1 MKKWWKEVRH
11 QLLKI
16 LTPAVGLMYFYLVG
30 KTSKTVVIG
39 QEQLDALRKQYPHI
53 IYAAWH
59 ENILT
64 GSWPLRHQGNT
75 VLISQSRDGEYV
87 SRLIHLLGFH
97 TVRGSSSR
105 GGVRSLLKLVRVL
118 KNEGD
123 VIIIADGP
131 RGPARECKPGVIT
144 LAKRSGM
151 PIIPT
156 VAVVSRFK
164 RVNSWDRTII
174 PFPFSTFTLIHGD
187 PIFIPEDVDKTTIA
201 HYQEQLK
208 QALDALSEKAAFPS
222 QRIEH
227 PNG

>member
-1 MKKWWKEVRH
+1 MKKVWKEVRH

-16 LTPAVGLMYFYLVG
+16 LTPAVGLVYFYLVG
-30 KTSKTVVIG
+30 KTSKTDVIG
-39 QEQLDALRKQYPHI
+39 QEQLDALRTQYPHV
-53 IYAAWH
+53 IYASWH

-64 GSWPLRHQGNT
+64 GAWALRHQGAT
-75 VLISQSRDGEYV
+75 ILISQSRDGEYV
-87 SRLIHLLGFH
+87 SRLVHLLGFH

-123 VIIIADGP
+123 AIIIADGP

-156 VAVVSRFK
+156 AVLVSRFK

-174 PFPFSTFTLIHGD
+174 PYPFSTFTMIHAD
-187 PIFIPEDVDKTTIA
+187 PIFIPEDADKKTIA
-201 HYQEQLK
+201 QYQAQLK
-208 QALDALSEKAAFPS
+208 QALDALSEKII
-222 QRIEH
+222 QQNVRRDI
-227 PNG
+227 

>member
-1 MKKWWKEVRH
+1 MKKWWKEIRH

-16 LTPAVGLMYFYLVG
+16 LTPAVGLVYFYVVG
-30 KTSKTVVIG
+30 KTSKTGAIG
-39 QEQLDALRKQYPHI
+39 QEQLDVLRKQYPHC
-53 IYAAWH
+53 IYAGWH
-59 ENILT
+59 EQILT
-64 GSWPLRHQGNT
+64 GAWALRCRGIT
-75 VLISQSRDGEYV
+75 ILISQSRDGEYV
-87 SRLIHLLGFH
+87 SRLVHLLGFH
-97 TVRGSSSR
+97 TIRGSSSR

-156 VAVVSRFK
+156 AVLVSRFK

-174 PFPFSTFTLIHGD
+174 PYPFSTFTMIHAD
-187 PIFIPEDVDKTTIA
+187 PIFIPEDADKKTIA
-201 HYQEQLK
+201 QYQAQLK
-208 QALDALSEKAAFPS
+208 QALDALSEKAF
-222 QRIEH
+222 QQNVR
-227 PNG
+227 GDV